1 MPGKLIVGTIET
13 QNINFD
19 SDTTGMTI
27 DSIGRISQPNRPA
40 FQASVNS
47 AAWAAVSDGA
57 IIPFN
62 DVSTGNNFDVGG
74 DFNTSSYR
82 FVAPVAG
89 KYQFSVHIYSFNTD
103 SVNAFR
109 LYKNGSAITT
119 ASSGNYDFQGGQA
132 GSVDET
138 ISGVINVDLTASDYV
153 DIRATTG
160 SDYFGSYT
168 HFGGHLI
175 G

>member
-1 MPGKLIVGTIET
+1 MASILKVNTIQDAT
-13 QNINFD
+13 NSNTAL
-19 SDTTGMTI
+19 SI
-27 DSIGRISQPNRPA
+27 DSSGRITEPNRPA
-40 FQASVNS
+40 FQANVNS
-47 AAWAAVSDGA
+47 NAWATLSTGD

-82 FVAPVAG
+82 FVAPVTG
-89 KYQFSVHIYSFNTD
+89 KYQFLFNCYSFNSD

-109 LYKNGSAITT
+109 LHKNGSALST
-119 ASSGNYDFQGGQA
+119 SGSGNYDFQGGQA

-153 DIRATTG
+153 DIRASTG